1 MLVRALELITVG
13 LSSYEFTPVRWVFR
27 GAYLGSLFA
36 SRARKTLLSG
46 WSWGSR
52 VTSLTN
58 GTGLSCGALE
68 EVKKKKKKK
77 KLWASLVEA

>member
-46 WSWGSR
+46 WTWGSR
-52 VTSLTN
+52 MASLTD
-58 GTGLSCGALE
+58 GTGLSCGTLLGIE
-68 EVKKKKKKK
+68 EEKYFVG
-77 KLWASLVEA
+77 LWVEA